1 MKQNKNF
8 FIIIGMTIIIVS
20 ITITTPT
27 FALKSNSISRN
38 HVNKQSISQNK
49 TPKIIG
55 KVSEIDGKIIK
66 IQKNKTIYTIDTSNS
81 VLNKFTPVKTGLK
94 PTPTLILVSDIKIG
108 DILIIE
114 GEINGANISAKT
126 ITDGSLGKGR
136 LK

>member
-27 FALKSNSISRN
+27 FALKPNSISKN
-38 HVNKQSISQNK
+38 NINKQSITQNK
-49 TPKIIG
+49 TLKTIG
-55 KVSEIDGKIIK
+55 KVSEINGKIIK
-66 IQKNKTIYTIDTSNS
+66 IQKNKTTYTIDTSS
-81 VLNKFTPVKTGLK
+81 AVLNKFTPVKTGLK

-114 GEINGANISAKT
+114 GEINGTNISAKT